1 MYKNEVF
8 VRFIITSDIIV
19 PNKISKILNK
29 IPTTSWE
36 KNTPKNN
43 HPTLMYK
50 YNKWEI
56 FIKSQNIY
64 HTDELLKQLLKELE
78 SLEDKISL
86 LKNVDKT
93 LSIVIYKKETM
104 PSISYDTRI
113 ISFLNR
119 YNITLDI
126 DIYCLEK

>member
-8 VRFIITSDIIV
+8 VRFIITSDIIT
-19 PNKISKILNK
+19 PQEISKTLHK
-29 IPTTSWE
+29 IPNTFWN
-36 KNTPKNN
+36 KNAPKND
-43 HPTLMYK
+43 HPTLIHK

-64 HTDELLKQLLKELE
+64 HTEKLLKQLLTELE
-78 SLEDKISL
+78 LLEDKLPL
-86 LKNVDKT
+86 LTNVDKQ

-104 PSISYDTRI
+104 PSISYDTKI
-113 ISFLNR
+113 ISFLNK
-119 YNITLDI
+119 YNISLDV